1 MFPKMGEKGGEQ
13 LDTGLKVVVPD
24 NDKRLK
30 SEMFTEFGNKVEF
43 LKLSEFQEWLK
54 KYNLTSS

>member
-1 MFPKMGEKGGEQ
+1 
-13 LDTGLKVVVPD
+13 VVVPD
-24 NDKRLK
+24 KDERLK
-30 SEMFTEFGNKVEF
+30 PEMFSEFGNKVEF